1 MVTTNLYELKEKIRK
16 LTSKIEQAHLE
27 GKPPI
32 DSAVHRAVRD
42 IYRKQLLKLQG
53 QKLWK
58 NLKF

>member
-53 QKLWK
+53 QKL
-58 NLKF
+58 